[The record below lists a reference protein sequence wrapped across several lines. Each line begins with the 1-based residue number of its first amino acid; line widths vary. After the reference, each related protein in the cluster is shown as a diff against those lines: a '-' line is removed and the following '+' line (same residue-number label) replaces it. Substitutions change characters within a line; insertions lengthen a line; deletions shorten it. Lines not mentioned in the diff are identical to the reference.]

1 MRFKALLA
9 RVPGASIS
17 GLAKGDRALASGT
30 VGPTSHSS
38 NVPATSSPLAGNGDG
53 TGFPVESRRRSV
65 EDPNAAA
72 AAAGSD
78 MMSIQDKLLATLS
91 HEVRTALT
99 NIVGCADMLTTA
111 DLLPELRD
119 AVGTIVVSSQHLLRV
134 VDDVRLLSNLD
145 GANVEITVQA
155 MSITDVLA
163 IMVTRVRPIAQDKNV
178 SVQVDDRIQHKWYDG
193 DLRATA
199 HIVGSLV
206 ELMIRNTPDRAG
218 VHVEAR
224 ATPLDATRKR
234 LSFRVAHVFLD
245 SRAEAA
251 ARTTQGMLELG
262 TALPHTLSTK
272 KELLSTDRVLMC
284 VAKRLAH
291 LVAGVILP
299 FSEDDPHA
307 IQFEVVAART
317 GPPEIHVRQNSNEL
331 DTYAPNAGGD
341 NRSIAG
347 SASSASPAPSP
358 VMPNHHLSP
367 VRGKDPATAAAA
379 AAAAAA
385 TAAAATEIPSP
396 VLSTTPKSSP
406 PPLPSTAAPTGPSSS
421 RRTSSARSPPEAVA
435 AVAAIEPMTP
445 VAETATAEPAVP
457 LEPVRPAELWVCPPD
472 HVLVPPKTPAERAIL
487 VVEDD
492 TINQRI
498 IRALLRKL
506 GYTAVIFASDG
517 ADALFHYHNLRDQSR
532 YFDVILLDQ
541 SLPTL
546 SGDDTAQR
554 IRKLDRTQVIISC
567 SANTQLVLDADLC
580 RALGYDDAVAKPLYL
595 DALRDVLQRW
605 MVAGDAR
612 RVRHTKRRLK
622 REALTAGLLVTPF
635 SFAAAGGGGVEGQV
649 PIETVVPIP
658 PTPAMPREGAGSRV
672 AEQTA
677 AGS

>member
-1 MRFKALLA
+1 
-9 RVPGASIS
+9 
-17 GLAKGDRALASGT
+17 
-30 VGPTSHSS
+30 
-38 NVPATSSPLAGNGDG
+38 
-53 TGFPVESRRRSV
+53 
-65 EDPNAAA
+65 
-72 AAAGSD
+72 
-78 MMSIQDKLLATLS
+78 
-91 HEVRTALT
+91 
-99 NIVGCADMLTTA
+99 MLTTA
-111 DLLPELRD
+111 DLSPEMRD

-145 GANVEITVQA
+145 GANVEITVQP

-163 IMVTRVRPIAQDKNV
+163 HMVTRVRPIAQDKNV

-224 ATPLDATRKR
+224 ATPLDSSRKR

-367 VRGKDPATAAAA
+367 VLAMRGKDPAAA

-385 TAAAATEIPSP
+385 TTEIPAP
-396 VLSTTPKSSP
+396 AVSTTPKSSP
-406 PPLPSTAAPTGPSSS
+406 PPLPAPAGSSSS
-421 RRTSSARSPPEAVA
+421 RRTSSSARTPPEAVA
-435 AVAAIEPMTP
+435 AVAAVESMVP
-445 VAETATAEPAVP
+445 VAETTAAGPATP

-498 IRALLRKL
+498 IRALLRNS
-506 GYTAVIFASDG
+506 GTRPSFSRRTA
-517 ADALFHYHNLRDQSR
+517 
-532 YFDVILLDQ
+532 
-541 SLPTL
+541 PTR
-546 SGDDTAQR
+546 SSTTMTCA
-554 IRKLDRTQVIISC
+554 TNPAIS
-567 SANTQLVLDADLC
+567 
-580 RALGYDDAVAKPLYL
+580 
-595 DALRDVLQRW
+595 
-605 MVAGDAR
+605 M
-612 RVRHTKRRLK
+612 
-622 REALTAGLLVTPF
+622 
-635 SFAAAGGGGVEGQV
+635 
-649 PIETVVPIP
+649 
-658 PTPAMPREGAGSRV
+658 
-672 AEQTA
+672 
-677 AGS
+677 